1 MKSQTPHLTKEKRI
15 IQLKKYELVN
25 VQHFLNETIS
35 IEEKHDNDSN
45 NMGIFISIGLHVYYL
60 TRDGHPAPSHI
71 VTWALNVL
79 FKSPSLVPRAPVR
92 RKHTLRCSRLAT
104 VSLQHSAET
113 HQAVTILGG
122 TPRNGRQLDA
132 LGLPV
137 GEVSQSLPR
146 TDWRVITAKT

>member
-71 VTWALNVL
+71 VT
-79 FKSPSLVPRAPVR
+79 
-92 RKHTLRCSRLAT
+92 
-104 VSLQHSAET
+104 
-113 HQAVTILGG
+113 
-122 TPRNGRQLDA
+122 
-132 LGLPV
+132 
-137 GEVSQSLPR
+137 
-146 TDWRVITAKT
+146 